1 MEWNGMGIV
10 ISCLSRHFDSP
21 SEARTLA
28 TYTLEYGTQRQW
40 QRIAVQHSLYSPQT
54 QLHAVYTVFEGRL
67 TYQAT
72 TADSNG
78 LFGPVRRLMH
88 SFTVVYCTFGIIPAY
103 TIKHQPIPPA
113 CSLEDM
119 RVLLTAHRSLGE
131 TTGVTDTQQP
141 RAAHAG
147 QQDK

>member
-40 QRIAVQHSLYSPQT
+40 QRIAVQHSPYSPQA
-54 QLHAVYTVFEGRL
+54 QLRAVYTVFEGRL

-78 LFGPVRRLMH
+78 LFGPCLSSNVFIY
-88 SFTVVYCTFGIIPAY
+88 SG
-103 TIKHQPIPPA
+103 
-113 CSLEDM
+113 
-119 RVLLTAHRSLGE
+119 VLYIWHHTCIHDQ
-131 TTGVTDTQQP
+131 TPTDP
-141 RAAHAG
+141 SG
-147 QQDK
+147 LLS